1 MLLSN
6 VDQHAGSFTF
16 IAQLCLDQIL
26 KTVILIGGSTNLN
39 STSLWSV
46 RVNNLKSTILSSL
59 VTDSSQ
65 NDVLGNFTEIFNWA
79 DFDD

>member
-16 IAQLCLDQIL
+16 IAQFCLDQIL

-39 STSLWSV
+39 STRLWSV